1 MSNLCASKGMRMS
14 SYSETTGW
22 GNSNGVPACGGNWS
36 FTIFNSSEGYI
47 YLGSSYKN
55 NSGDNYYFRCVK

>member
-1 MSNLCASKGMRMS
+1 MS